1 MLYATRINCQ
11 LQLVQRILTA
21 RPGLACG
28 TIKTCDQCSP
38 RPAPTNTCGTNFLSH
53 IRTQSLPHATLRNFS
68 AQSGLEVTVMATK
81 EQTRLERDIT
91 IIEQTLRA
99 MIEIDPATIQILSED
114 SQQSRVGATLL

>member
-1 MLYATRINCQ
+1 MWHQ
-11 LQLVQRILTA
+11 L
-21 RPGLACG
+21 
-28 TIKTCDQCSP
+28 
-38 RPAPTNTCGTNFLSH
+38 FLSH
-53 IRTQSLPHATLRNFS
+53 IRTQSLPHAALRNFS

-114 SQQSRVGATLL
+114 SQPSRVGATLL